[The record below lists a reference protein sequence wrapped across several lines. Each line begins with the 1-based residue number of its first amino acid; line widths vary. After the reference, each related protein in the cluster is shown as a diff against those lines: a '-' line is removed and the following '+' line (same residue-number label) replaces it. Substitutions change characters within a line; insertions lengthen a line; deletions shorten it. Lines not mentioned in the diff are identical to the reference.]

1 LHKILYHNPGYGY
14 GPKLHSQG
22 YGYEKNWEVM
32 GYGELFLGY
41 KRLWVMVNSF
51 RGYGSWW
58 NLSQGYGKFCQSVK
72 GYGYVFF
79 P

>member
-1 LHKILYHNPGYGY
+1 
-14 GPKLHSQG
+14 
-22 YGYEKNWEVM
+22 
-32 GYGELFLGY
+32 
-41 KRLWVMVNSF
+41 MVNSL

-58 NLSQGYGKFCQSVK
+58 NLSQGYGKFCLGVMVNSFRGYGSWWSVSQGYGKFCQSVT